1 LVVQAIILS
10 VILAEMVQGISAVME
25 PAGASAVVL
34 ADRRRGDLQAQEVA
48 YPLRYIMRAVPEAA
62 VQLSAEASEAQGAL
76 SVPAVPVAVA
86 EVAVAVITE
95 VAVADQ
101 EQVAIL
107 GVTAVAVV
115 LAEDQIGMH
124 QLYLE
129 SLATITAL
137 QEAQVAAMV
146 LMEK

>member
-1 LVVQAIILS
+1 MAEQATILP
-10 VILAEMVQGISAVME
+10 VILEETALGTSAVTE
-25 PAGASAVVL
+25 PAEASAAV
-34 ADRRRGDLQAQEVA
+34 AAGRLQEDPEVQEAA
-48 YPLRYIMRAVPEAA
+48 YLLHYTMQAVPEAA
-62 VQLSAEASEAQGAL
+62 VQLSAEAMGGQDAPSVVVAQA
-76 SVPAVPVAVA
+76 AVA
-86 EVAVAVITE
+86 EEAAAVITAA
-95 VAVADQ
+95 VAADQ

-107 GVTAVAVV
+107 EVTGVAVE
-115 LAEDQIGMH
+115 LAEDQIGTH

>member
-1 LVVQAIILS
+1 MAQAIILS

-25 PAGASAVVL
+25 PAGAL
-34 ADRRRGDLQAQEVA
+34 AAAAEARRREDLQAQEVA
-48 YPLRYIMRAVPEAA
+48 YHLRYIIRAVPEAA
-62 VQLSAEASEAQGAL
+62 VQLLAEASEAQGAL
-76 SVPAVPVAVA
+76 SVAVVPAEAAEEAAAVITVAAVA
-86 EVAVAVITE
+86 E
-95 VAVADQ
+95 Q

-107 GVTAVAVV
+107 GATAEAVV
-115 LAEDQIGMH
+115 LAEDQIGTH

-129 SLATITAL
+129 SLATMTAL

>member
-1 LVVQAIILS
+1 MAQATILS

-48 YPLRYIMRAVPEAA
+48 YPLRYIIRAVPEVA

-86 EVAVAVITE
+86 EEAVAVITA

-101 EQVAIL
+101 EQVAIP
-107 GVTAVAVV
+107 GVTAVAAA
-115 LAEDQIGMH
+115 LGEDQIGMH